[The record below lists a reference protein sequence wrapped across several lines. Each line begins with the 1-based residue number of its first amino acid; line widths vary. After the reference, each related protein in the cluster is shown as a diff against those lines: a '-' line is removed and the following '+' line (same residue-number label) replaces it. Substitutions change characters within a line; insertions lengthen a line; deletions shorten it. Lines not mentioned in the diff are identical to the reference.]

1 MGGASAMT
9 EEELQKAL
17 KSISQTRQVAIAND
31 RLGVVERRLG
41 VMSDR
46 LDALRTQLAIN
57 STNMTALQSHVTVM
71 QQTLVHRLTIM
82 DAKLDVLLMA
92 LVPQEAGDE

>member
-1 MGGASAMT
+1 MTDETRESQSARNFIN
-9 EEELQKAL
+9 QGRK
-17 KSISQTRQVAIAND
+17 IAIASE
-31 RLGVVERRLG
+31 RLTIIEKRLG

-46 LDALRTQLAIN
+46 LDALRTMLAIN
-57 STNMTALQSHVTVM
+57 STNMTQLQSHVTVM

-92 LVPQEAGDE
+92 LVPQEEQ